1 MKLPAARIGYWM
13 LALVSVGHLLAQ
25 PGSAVST
32 NRAYD
37 ALSSRQEIEAYAATN
52 EMFSR
57 AIEYFVQTMDGHQ
70 PDKLPEGLALEDIS
84 RAVLKVFPGASSML
98 DQPIRFYG
106 KVLDEHNQ
114 PVPGAVIHFE
124 WEGFLIQRKA
134 SAEVISDQTGL
145 FALTGRT
152 GTQLY
157 VSVGKDG
164 YYTSPR
170 NGGAGILRYAAAYGQ
185 VFRPDPSKPV
195 LYYLH
200 KKGEPAKS
208 LITSQYGVRQDYWVQ
223 APLDGTKVSVNLL
236 ERKTGSG
243 PLEISQLKP
252 EYAKWKTATEWSF
265 SMRIPNGG
273 FVEEAE
279 EFPFHPPEAGY
290 RPEVAFQFQKGATN
304 WTTDVR
310 KDYYIKFGNP
320 ALYGRLH
327 LETSIS
333 ASSAILGYVINP
345 DGSRNLEPKP

>member
-1 MKLPAARIGYWM
+1 MKLLAARIGYWIM
-13 LALVSVGHLLAQ
+13 ALVGAGHLVAQ
-25 PGSAVST
+25 PGSAVPT

-37 ALSSRQEIEAYAATN
+37 ALSSRQEIKAYAATN
-52 EMFSR
+52 DSFGR

-84 RAVLKVFPGASSML
+84 RAVLKAFPGASYTI

-106 KVLDEHNQ
+106 KVLDENDQ
-114 PVPGAVIHFE
+114 PVPGAVIRFE

-134 SAEVISDQTGL
+134 TIDVNSDQAGL
-145 FALTGRT
+145 FALTDKT

-185 VFRPDPSKPV
+185 VFRPDPGQPV

-208 LITSQYGVRQDYWVQ
+208 LVTSQYGVRQDYWVQ
-223 APLDGTKVSVNLL
+223 APLDRTKVSVNLL

-243 PLEISQLKP
+243 SLEISQVKP
-252 EYAKWKTATEWSF
+252 EYAKWKAATAWSF
-265 SMRIPNGG
+265 AMKIPSGG
-273 FVEEAE
+273 FIVEAE
-279 EFPFHPPEAGY
+279 EFPFRPPETGY
-290 RPEVAFQFQKGATN
+290 QPEVAFSFEKGATN

-310 KDYYIKFGNP
+310 KDYYFKFGNP
-320 ALYGRLH
+320 AMYGRLH

-333 ASSAILGYVINP
+333 TSYAILGYVINP
-345 DGSRNLEPKP
+345 DGSRNLEPKQ